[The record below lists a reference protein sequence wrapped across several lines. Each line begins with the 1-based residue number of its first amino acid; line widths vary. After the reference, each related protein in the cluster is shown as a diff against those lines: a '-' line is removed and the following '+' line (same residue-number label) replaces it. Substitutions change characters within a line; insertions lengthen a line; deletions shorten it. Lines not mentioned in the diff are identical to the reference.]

1 MATRLG
7 KRPHPKNYATYDPK
21 GKAQYRKDLAEYLK
35 KKAAI
40 EKEKNKLSTKKNIEK
55 QKTSNKKA
63 STAKP
68 KTTAKTKVCLL
79 YTSPSPR
86 DKHRSRMPSSA

>member
-35 KKAAI
+35 KKAAM

-68 KTTAKTKVCLL
+68 KTTAKPKVTPKICGTVLVIPKL
-79 YTSPSPR
+79 NPE
-86 DKHRSRMPSSA
+86 